1 MSFIVGQ
8 TIDLVEIATQAIE
21 AAAGIGALIQGFK
34 LAELSRKYYDLYN
47 AQRQFYYTV
56 FQNGVETPLLADVYG
71 KPIYTINYAARVAT
85 AVNNVTGPFG
95 GASTDIAGWW
105 KRHANMYAF
114 APDPLITE
122 LPIDQAALQ
131 SDWTNYLF
139 RFEEL
144 WADIRN
150 DERWARR
157 LAIHSIGIKQGA
169 EVSTALDSALTQYQD
184 NIQDFSNQLATYGN
198 GAAKYAGY
206 KRGLSDMRDDF
217 SHGTAFQRNVSPAS
231 VSAYSG
237 TIGTVYVGAPTY
249 SDAPVPS
256 TPANRSFTRPSP
268 FAVTP
273 SRGNTLTGVQ

>member
-8 TIDLVEIATQAIE
+8 QIDLVEIATQVIE
-21 AAAGIGALIQGFK
+21 AAAGIGALVQGFK

-56 FQNGVETPLLADVYG
+56 FQNGVEVPLIADVYG
-71 KPIYTINYAARVAT
+71 KPIYVINYVTRAAT
-85 AVNNVTGPFG
+85 AYNSITGPFG

-122 LPIDQAALQ
+122 LPVDQAALQ

-157 LAIHSIGIKQGA
+157 LALHSIGIKQGA
-169 EVSTALDSALTQYQD
+169 EVSTALDSALTQYQE

-206 KRGLSDMRDDF
+206 KRGLADMADEF
-217 SHGTAFQRNVSPAS
+217 SHGTQYQRNVSPATVGAS
-231 VSAYSG
+231 SG
-237 TIGTVYVGAPTY
+237 TTIGTNYV
-249 SDAPVPS
+249 SAPVASAPVN
-256 TPANRSFTRPSP
+256 ASFTRPSP
-268 FAVTP
+268 FVGSP
-273 SRGNTLTGVQ
+273 YRNNLVGVQ